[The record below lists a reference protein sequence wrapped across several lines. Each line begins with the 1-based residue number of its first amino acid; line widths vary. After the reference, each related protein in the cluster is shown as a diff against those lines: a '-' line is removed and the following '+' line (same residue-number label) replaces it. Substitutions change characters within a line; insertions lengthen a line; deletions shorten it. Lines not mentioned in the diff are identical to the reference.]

1 MGTQRGEVV
10 IIGGGIVGIS
20 MAYWLAKKGVSPI
33 YLLERDIMLG
43 TGSTER
49 SAGGIRAQ
57 FSAEINVRLMI
68 EGIRFYEGF
77 KREIGGEPEFVQA
90 GYLFLVKTEAMKRDF
105 QRNVKLQRSLG
116 MDVRELSPAEIAK
129 LAPYVHTDDL
139 VYGTFCQTDGFADP
153 HGVIQGLW
161 DRCKEMGVRICF
173 KSGVRSIRRQGDRIL
188 SVKTDDAE
196 YEAGVFV
203 NAAGAWSGELA
214 RLADAEVPVEPVRR
228 MLFITKPFPAGEH
241 GIPGT
246 IPMTIDMETGFYMR
260 RESGGLMLG
269 MEDDDEPPGFNTT
282 LTWEWLEVLL
292 EKALPRVPALE
303 PLEIMRGW
311 AGLYDQSPDHSA
323 VLGLIPGL
331 RNFYVV
337 SGFSGHGFMQG
348 PIASKMVAEQIVDGR
363 ASIDITPLRVGRFKE
378 SQPVHE
384 ANVI

>member
-1 MGTQRGEVV
+1 
-10 IIGGGIVGIS
+10 
-20 MAYWLAKKGVSPI
+20 
-33 YLLERDIMLG
+33 
-43 TGSTER
+43 
-49 SAGGIRAQ
+49 
-57 FSAEINVRLMI
+57 
-68 EGIRFYEGF
+68 
-77 KREIGGEPEFVQA
+77 
-90 GYLFLVKTEAMKRDF
+90 MKRDF
-105 QRNVKLQRSLG
+105 QRNVRLQRSLG
-116 MDVRELSPAEIAK
+116 LDVRELAPADIAR
-129 LAPYVHTDDL
+129 LAPYVRTDDL

-173 KSGVRSIRRQGDRIL
+173 QSAVKSIRRQGDRIL

-214 RLADAEVPVEPVRR
+214 KLADAEVPVQPVRR
-228 MLFITKPFPAGEH
+228 MLFITKPFPPDAH
-241 GIPGT
+241 GIPRT

-303 PLEIMRGW
+303 QLEMMRGW

-331 RNFYVV
+331 KNFYVV

-348 PIASKMVAEQIVDGR
+348 PIASKMVAELIVDGR

-378 SQPVHE
+378 KKPIHE